1 MNIEALE
8 SFVLLAE
15 NKNFTKTAE
24 MQYVVQATISNRINE
39 LEKSVGKELFLRD
52 NKNVSL
58 TKAGKNFLP
67 YAKRIL
73 MLKKEGIIKA
83 RSTGIYDDRLSL
95 GTVDCIYDV
104 LISPMLKDYFKKY
117 PNIAVKLKLNH
128 SDEIIRLLGD
138 EILDI
143 GFVYHRPKQL
153 KFDVSLFLKD
163 EIILVTSYQNNFNIE
178 DEVNSRDL
186 LKLPL
191 LYVDLGP
198 VFFKWL
204 VEQLG
209 DRPLLRLSVDHI
221 SSVVDYVKDGLGCG
235 FVPRSTVEK
244 ELAGKELKIIKIKDV
259 KPPERKIYM
268 LINKGKK
275 DSLALRKWIKMIKSF
290 KKGKTNGQIK

>member
-8 SFVLLAE
+8 SFILLAE

-58 TKAGKNFLP
+58 TKAGRNFLP

-95 GTVDCIYDV
+95 GTVDCIYDSM
-104 LISPMLKDYFKKY
+104 ISPLLKDYFKKY

-128 SDEIIRLLGD
+128 SDEIIRLLSD

-143 GFVYHRPKQL
+143 GFVYKRPKQL
-153 KFDVSLFLKD
+153 KFDVSLFLKE
-163 EIILVTSYQNNFNIE
+163 EIILVTSNKNELNID
-178 DEVNSRDL
+178 DEIMRKDL
-186 LKLPL
+186 SGLPF
-191 LYVDLGP
+191 LYADLGP
-198 VFFKWL
+198 VFFRWIS
-204 VEQLG
+204 EQLG

-221 SSVVDYVKDGLGCG
+221 SSVVDYLKDGFGCG
-235 FVPRSTVEK
+235 FVPRSSVAK
-244 ELAGKELKIIKIKDV
+244 ELDNKELKIIRIKDA
-259 KPPERKIYM
+259 KPPARKTYM
-268 LINKGKK
+268 LINKGKR
-275 DSLALRKWIKMIKSF
+275 DSLAVRKWNKVIKSF
-290 KKGKTNGQIK
+290 KSGKTYGQSK